1 MILLQYQKKKI
12 MRNLEITKNIDIK
25 NYNID
30 YISTKSTSDGTMFY
44 IINPVA
50 YKPRLDLNIKP
61 VNQN

>member
-1 MILLQYQKKKI
+1 

-30 YISTKSTSDGTMFY
+30 YISSKSTSDGTMFY
-44 IINPVA
+44 ITNPVA

>member
-30 YISTKSTSDGTMFY
+30 YISTKSTSDRTMFY
-44 IINPVA
+44 ITNPVA